1 MDDDR
6 NISITYCYNK
16 DDHDKFYAHIIHDM
30 EDNNL
35 VLTPY
40 ETIEELNQ
48 TLSDNDKEIF
58 FVLPKGF
65 CPKFADCEHILI
77 KVFEEHPKIGLV
89 FADFSYNGV
98 DFHCSARYSNGIGF
112 IPFIIKSGLNV
123 SFNGNV
129 GELVEQIKRSI
140 IVHSIPEVMFE
151 YNEQ

>member
-6 NISITYCYNK
+6 NISIAIHI
-16 DDHDKFYAHIIHDM
+16 DDRAKWENVAEIEYYAD
-30 EDNNL
+30 
-35 VLTPY
+35 
-40 ETIEELNQ
+40 IEELNK
-48 TLSDNDKEIF
+48 TLSESNSPTMIM
-58 FVLPKGF
+58 PKGF
-65 CPKFADCEHILI
+65 LPNSTESIKILVDNLIGNPK
-77 KVFEEHPKIGLV
+77 VGLV

-129 GELVEQIKRSI
+129 GDLVEQVKKVA

-151 YNEQ
+151 HND